1 MPILLL
7 DLDKMWRKQFCL
19 TDTMLDGGCWWQ
31 ISNWTKEYL
40 HIKTQ
45 DQLNLT
51 TQVLFDCFSL
61 LSLDVST
68 GSKFGHSTQGLP
80 RLSLD
85 KVDRPNHQK
94 QQIHGNK
101 IKIKVCGWITPRPM
115 AFLQNMTVDHCGK
128 FYCIAWLLLVMMAT
142 EQDY

>member
-1 MPILLL
+1 M
-7 DLDKMWRKQFCL
+7 
-19 TDTMLDGGCWWQ
+19 
-31 ISNWTKEYL
+31 

-51 TQVLFDCFSL
+51 TQVLFDYFSL

-85 KVDRPNHQK
+85 KVDRPNLQK
-94 QQIHGNK
+94 QQIRGNK
-101 IKIKVCGWITPRPM
+101 IKKNSVWMNYTQTNCLFTKHD
-115 AFLQNMTVDHCGK
+115 Q
-128 FYCIAWLLLVMMAT
+128 
-142 EQDY
+142 